1 MDRCEAAG
9 LDAKVAFLRSPAA
22 HGGAQPVTTVET
34 HMSWVFLAGDR
45 VLKLKKPVRHAF
57 LDFSTSAARAFFCR
71 EEVRLN
77 ARLAPGVYLGVLALC
92 RRGGAF
98 VLEPAEEG
106 RANADAVDWL
116 VSMRRLPAAQMLDAR
131 IAAGRVAP
139 GDVDA
144 LAALLARFYASAPAA
159 TAATADRDEVL
170 RRVRHELAIDRE
182 VLLDAR
188 WALPDARAVLD
199 ALDAAVECHA
209 ALLRDRAA
217 RGRIVD
223 GHGDLRP
230 EHVCLV
236 DPPVVI
242 DCLEFNA
249 ALREVDPFDELAF
262 LGLECA
268 VAGAAWIGPRL
279 VERCAQALGDRPPA
293 ALVALY
299 TALRASLRARLAM
312 AHLLD
317 DRPRTPEVWPVRAAA
332 YLRHAGA
339 ALQALDGTP

>member
-1 MDRCEAAG
+1 MDRSEAPG
-9 LDAKVAFLRSPAA
+9 LDAKIAFLRSPAA
-22 HGGAQPVTTVET
+22 HGGAQPVAVVET

-57 LDFSTSAARAFFCR
+57 LDFSTVEARAFFCR

-77 ARLAPGVYLGVLALC
+77 ERLAPGVYLGVVALC
-92 RRGGAF
+92 RRDGAF
-98 VLEPAEEG
+98 VLEPADASG
-106 RANADAVDWL
+106 APADAVDWL

-131 IAAGRVAP
+131 IAAGRVAAV
-139 GDVDA
+139 DVDA
-144 LAALLARFYASAPAA
+144 LGAVLARFYAAVPAA
-159 TAATADRDEVL
+159 AVDGDEVL
-170 RRVRHELAIDRE
+170 RRVRHELAIDRG

-188 WALPDARAVLD
+188 WALPGAAALLD
-199 ALDAAVECHA
+199 AIDAAVAGHA
-209 ALLRDRAA
+209 AVLRDRAE

-249 ALREVDPFDELAF
+249 ALRQVDPFDELAF

-279 VERCAQALGDRPPA
+279 VERCARALGDRPPD
-293 ALVALY
+293 ALIALY

-317 DRPRTPEVWPVRAAA
+317 EHPRTPEVWPGRAAV
-332 YLRHAGA
+332 YLRHARA
-339 ALQALDGTP
+339 AIDTLGGSP

>member
-1 MDRCEAAG
+1 MDRSES
-9 LDAKVAFLRSPAA
+9 LPIDAKIAFLRSPAA
-22 HGGAQPVTTVET
+22 HGGAQPVAVVET

-45 VLKLKKPVRHAF
+45 VLKLKKPVRHDF
-57 LDFSTSAARAFFCR
+57 LDFSTVEARAFFCR

-77 ARLAPGVYLGVLALC
+77 ERLAPGVYLGVFALC
-92 RRGGAF
+92 WRDGAF
-98 VLEPAEEG
+98 VLEPAG
-106 RANADAVDWL
+106 ASGSPAGAVDWL
-116 VSMRRLPAAQMLDAR
+116 VCMRRLPAAQMLDAR

-144 LAALLARFYASAPAA
+144 LAALLARFYAAAPAA
-159 TAATADRDEVL
+159 AVDGDELL
-170 RRVRHELAIDRE
+170 RRVRHELAVDRG
-182 VLLDAR
+182 VLLDPR
-188 WALPDARAVLD
+188 WALPGAAAVLD
-199 ALDAAVECHA
+199 AIEREVARHA
-209 ALLRDRAA
+209 TLLRDRAA

-249 ALREVDPFDELAF
+249 ALRQVDPFDELAF

-268 VAGAAWIGPRL
+268 VAGAAWIGARL
-279 VERCAQALGDRPPA
+279 VGQCAQSLGDRPPE
-293 ALVALY
+293 ALIALY

-317 DRPRTPEVWPVRAAA
+317 EAPRTPEVWPVRAAR
-332 YLRHAGA
+332 YLRLARA
-339 ALQALDGTP
+339 ALEALDGMS